1 MSQSPIALSAAKGL
15 MRNQSNPSLRSGR
28 TGKVRAR
35 SRSSKS
41 MSQSPIALS
50 TAKGL
55 IREQSNPSLRSG
67 RTVEASARAAKHT
80 DLRVNCALWL
90 AVFAVIGTLTV
101 SPFAEAQFRVE
112 RVVDGGIEAALT
124 EQPGDAARG
133 RDIATNR
140 QVGMCQLCHQ
150 VPGSGDRFQ
159 GDIGTSL
166 AGAGARW
173 TVPQLRLRIVD
184 SRRVN
189 EHSVMPAYFKTDGL
203 RRVAG
208 AWRDR
213 PMLEAQQ
220 VEDVVAWLGSLK

>member
-1 MSQSPIALSAAKGL
+1 MRLLFMALAISVCGVVATDAAVGAPMSA
-15 MRNQSNPSLRSGR
+15 
-28 TGKVRAR
+28 
-35 SRSSKS
+35 
-41 MSQSPIALS
+41 
-50 TAKGL
+50 
-55 IREQSNPSLRSG
+55 
-67 RTVEASARAAKHT
+67 
-80 DLRVNCALWL
+80 
-90 AVFAVIGTLTV
+90 F
-101 SPFAEAQFRVE
+101 

-124 EQPGDAARG
+124 DQPGDAARG

-173 TVPQLRLRIVD
+173 TVPQLRLRIVN

-189 EHSVMPAYFKTDGL
+189 EDSVMPAYFKTDGL
-203 RRVAG
+203 SRVAG

-213 PMLEAQQ
+213 PMLNAQQ

>member
-1 MSQSPIALSAAKGL
+1 MVVSSFAAAKI
-15 MRNQSNPSLRSGR
+15 P
-28 TGKVRAR
+28 
-35 SRSSKS
+35 
-41 MSQSPIALS
+41 
-50 TAKGL
+50 
-55 IREQSNPSLRSG
+55 
-67 RTVEASARAAKHT
+67 
-80 DLRVNCALWL
+80 
-90 AVFAVIGTLTV
+90 
-101 SPFAEAQFRVE
+101 VE
-112 RVVDGGIEAALT
+112 RVVDSGILMPLT
-124 EQPGDAARG
+124 EQPGDVLRG

-150 VPGSGDRFQ
+150 VPGSSDRFQ

-189 EHSVMPAYFKTDGL
+189 KDSIMPAYFKTDGL
-203 RRVAG
+203 SRVAG

-213 PMLEAQQ
+213 PMLNAQQ